1 MRVGVSGGGIGL
13 APAGPG
19 EAELGG
25 AVQERLL
32 ALLRGGAEGEAST
45 DPEARAF
52 RIARERERGEQQ
64 RRAAERLGV
73 SGFTGTGAFDV
84 ESGKIGEEAARDI
97 AGFEAR
103 LAGRRRGERLA
114 EQSSALNLA
123 LSSLGRQAAERQAAQ
138 QAALAERQAAFG
150 ERITGAESER
160 AAQQARQAAQ
170 LAQLQ
175 ALLSAQA
182 PRMAA
187 GQQSF
192 ENQLAAFQAAM
203 GGVDARLRAA
213 LAAQR

>member
-1 MRVGVSGGGIGL
+1 VGVRVGVSGGGIGL

-32 ALLRGGAEGEAST
+32 ALLRGGGAEGEAST

-114 EQSSALNLA
+114 EQASALNLA
-123 LSSLGRQAAERQAAQ
+123 LASLGRQAGERQA
-138 QAALAERQAAFG
+138 EFG
-150 ERITGAESER
+150 ARITGAESER